1 MKQLISIFLFS
12 IVLAAVS
19 AEGITKELFLMNYR
33 GSMFNESSELEK
45 GSEGEIGKY
54 DISNIVDMNPLTAW
68 VEGVKGD
75 GVGEYVLLAH
85 KNLPATI
92 NIYSGY
98 GKNLSLFKKNNRPKV
113 LKVSLYFGL
122 ADSWGGQAGDYYR
135 AVKYKKDY
143 VLNLKD
149 TIHLQTFVFPFTDR
163 AALKRFKE
171 ENLRVLTALG
181 PREGIPP
188 FPEPPDQEWIIKLE
202 IESVYK
208 GSAWEDTCISEVFFN
223 DRFISDV
230 HRFTHQSIKKVYE
243 NDEGDAI
250 LLKTGRGQTVP
261 ICRSDN
267 GESLYSIGDVS
278 QNREWLTVIKQSWP
292 KGAPRAETSYL
303 IFNTF
308 LAKDMK
314 KDLERVIGRD
324 ITGPFSLVSREDGLF
339 FGFYFSGSGEEGSIA
354 LK

>member
-1 MKQLISIFLFS
+1 MKQLLGVTLFF

-19 AEGITKELFLMNYR
+19 AESTAEELFLKQYR
-33 GSMFNESSELEK
+33 GGVFNESSELEK

-54 DISNIVDMNPLTAW
+54 DISNIVDMNPQTAW

-75 GVGEYVLLAH
+75 GVGEFVLLAH
-85 KNLPATI
+85 KKLPSTI

-98 GKNLSLFKKNNRPKV
+98 GKNISLFRKNNRPKV
-113 LKVSLYFGL
+113 LKISLYFGL
-122 ADSWGGQAGDYYR
+122 ADSWGGQAGEYYR

-149 TIHLQTFVFPFTDR
+149 SIHLQTFVFPFTDM

-202 IESVYK
+202 IENIYK

-230 HRFTHQSIKKVYE
+230 HRFTHQFIKKVYE
-243 NDEGDAI
+243 SDKEDAVLMDTEGE
-250 LLKTGRGQTVP
+250 RSVP
-261 ICRSDN
+261 LCQSKN

-278 QNREWLTVIKQSWP
+278 KNREWLTVIKQSWS

-314 KDLERVIGRD
+314 IDLERVIGKD
-324 ITGPFSLVSREDGLF
+324 ITGPFSLVSRKDGLF
-339 FGFYFSGSGEEGSIA
+339 FNFYFSGSGEEGSIA
-354 LK
+354 LR